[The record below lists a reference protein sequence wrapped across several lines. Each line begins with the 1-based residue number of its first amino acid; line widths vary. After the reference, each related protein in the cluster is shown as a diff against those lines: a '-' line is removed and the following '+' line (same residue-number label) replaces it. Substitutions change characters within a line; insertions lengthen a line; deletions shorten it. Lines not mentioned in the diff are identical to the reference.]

1 MLLLRLAG
9 REKLNIA
16 EPRGGRTFF
25 MCYIFSYMLHIFVC
39 AKILVTK
46 EHCTRWYKY
55 KVNFKE
61 ERAREV
67 VNRGAEV
74 SIM

>member
-1 MLLLRLAG
+1 MGGTVKYLDFCQDSRTPNRILA
-9 REKLNIA
+9 E
-16 EPRGGRTFF
+16 
-25 MCYIFSYMLHIFVC
+25 
-39 AKILVTK
+39 ILVTK
-46 EHCTRWYKY
+46 EHTRWY